1 MPDTAALAAS
11 GRAAIRVVF
20 VKVSVDLSAPLFGYG
35 LVALGPALGAVYF
48 VDDEPEKQ
56 GPAVSPAGYNISVEL
71 LLVFPC
77 LVISIEVDGVAN
89 ELVRVI
95 SVPCVSTT
103 PDSHRNVGMKPD
115 IPANVHV
122 PFLTPFKELVQTAAA
137 VLVVPSQAGAHRFQ
151 RSREK
156 ADEICPSL
164 LQVVEPFFC
173 DPAFIKQLIAVVIPH
188 ANTVK

>member
-1 MPDTAALAAS
+1 MPDTAALAAC

-20 VKVSVDLSAPLFGYG
+20 VKVSVDLAAPLFGYG
-35 LVALGPALGAVYF
+35 LVALGPALGAIDF
-48 VDDEPEKQ
+48 IDDEPKEQ
-56 GPAVSPAGYNISVEL
+56 CPAVSPAGDYVPVEL

-89 ELVRVI
+89 ELVRIVSI
-95 SVPCVSTT
+95 PCVSTT
-103 PDSHRNVGMKPD
+103 PDSHRKIGVEPD

-122 PFLTPFKELVQTAAA
+122 PLLTPFKELVQTAAA
-137 VLVVPSQAGAHRFQ
+137 VLVVPSQAGTHRFQ

-164 LQVVEPFFC
+164 LQIVEPFFR

>member
-1 MPDTAALAAS
+1 M
-11 GRAAIRVVF
+11 F
-20 VKVSVDLSAPLFGYG
+20 VKVSVYLSAPLLGYG
-35 LVALGPALGAVYF
+35 LVALGPALGAVDL
-48 VDDEPEKQ
+48 VDDKPEEQ
-56 GPAVSPAGYNISVEL
+56 CPAVSPAGDYVPVEL

-77 LVISIEVDGVAN
+77 LVISIKVNGAAN
-89 ELVRVI
+89 ELVRIVSI
-95 SVPCVSTT
+95 PCVSTP
-103 PDSHRNVGMKPD
+103 PDSHGKIGVEPD

-122 PFLTPFKELVQTAAA
+122 SFLTPFKELVQTAAA

-164 LQVVEPFFC
+164 LQIIKSIFCEPTL
-173 DPAFIKQLIAVVIPH
+173 IKQLIAVVIPH

>member
-1 MPDTAALAAS
+1 MPDTAALASRGWAT
-11 GRAAIRVVF
+11 IRVVF

-35 LVALGPALGAVYF
+35 LVALGPALGAIDF
-48 VDDEPEKQ
+48 VDDKPEEQ
-56 GPAVSPAGYNISVEL
+56 CPAVSPAGDYVPVEL

-89 ELVRVI
+89 ELVRVV
-95 SVPCVSTT
+95 SVPCVSTA

-122 PFLTPFKELVQTAAA
+122 SLLTPFKELVQTAAA
-137 VLVVPSQAGAHRFQ
+137 VLVVPSQTGAHRFQ

-173 DPAFIKQLIAVVIPH
+173 DPAFIKPLIAVVIPH
-188 ANTVK
+188 ANTIK